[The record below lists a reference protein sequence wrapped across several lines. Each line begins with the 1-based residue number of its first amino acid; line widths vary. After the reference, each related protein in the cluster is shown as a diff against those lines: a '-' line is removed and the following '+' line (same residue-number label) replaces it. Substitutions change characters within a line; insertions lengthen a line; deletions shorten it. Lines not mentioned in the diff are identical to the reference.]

1 MCCSSICAPF
11 TTKRRS
17 SPNWTSSMSW
27 LGKTFGA
34 ERRLAQALAA
44 WDAGEHGVAL
54 DLWAPLAH
62 RGHARAQSNMGAAFL
77 AGSGVERDPNKA
89 VDWLRRAA
97 EQGDAGGQ
105 RNLALCYYEGWGVPQ
120 DQAEAARWYE
130 KAAEQGAGA
139 ALAGAGRGGRRG
151 RTGGGFP
158 APGTGPDM
166 IVGTAGHIDHGKTA
180 LVKALTGVDADRLKE
195 EKARGIT
202 IDLGYAYSDLGD
214 GRQLGFVDVPGHERF
229 VHNMLAGATRIDA
242 ALLAVSVAEGIKP
255 QTIEHLQIVDLLGID
270 RGIVALTK
278 ADLAD
283 DDQILERMAEV
294 ETLLAA
300 TSLKGA
306 EIVPVSALTGQ
317 GVDELKAKL
326 LALGESGKGA
336 TGFARLAVDRCFVL
350 TGAGVVVTGTVHA
363 GEIRVDDRLLL
374 TPSGLEARVRSLHA
388 QNRAAAV
395 GRAGE
400 RCALNLTGPR
410 LSKDAIRRGDWVVSP
425 ELHAPTDRP
434 DVRLHVLPSDGQP
447 LKHLSP
453 VHVHLGSAHV
463 MGRVA
468 LLEGDRL
475 APGDTALAQLV
486 LEDKIGA
493 LAGDRVIL
501 RDPSAIRTIAGAAV
515 IDPFGPPRN
524 RRSQPRLAELVALGA
539 ADAALLPKLLPLESG
554 FVETGRF
561 GQSRNLRPVDAAR
574 VLQAAGGAQLEGS
587 GFLCGALADARKDI
601 VETLAAHHQSKPDAP
616 GLQPER
622 LRVGLRRRWPAPVFK
637 ALLDQEVRAKTVM
650 VDA

>member
-1 MCCSSICAPF
+1 
-11 TTKRRS
+11 
-17 SPNWTSSMSW
+17 
-27 LGKTFGA
+27 
-34 ERRLAQALAA
+34 
-44 WDAGEHGVAL
+44 
-54 DLWAPLAH
+54 
-62 RGHARAQSNMGAAFL
+62 
-77 AGSGVERDPNKA
+77 
-89 VDWLRRAA
+89 
-97 EQGDAGGQ
+97 
-105 RNLALCYYEGWGVPQ
+105 
-120 DQAEAARWYE
+120 
-130 KAAEQGAGA
+130 
-139 ALAGAGRGGRRG
+139 
-151 RTGGGFP
+151 
-158 APGTGPDM
+158 M

-229 VHNMLAGATRIDA
+229 VHNMLAGATGIDA
-242 ALLAVSVAEGIKP
+242 ALLIVSAAEGIKP
-255 QTIEHLQIVDLLGID
+255 QTVEHLQIIDLLGLD
-270 RGIVALTK
+270 RGVVALTK

-283 DDQILERMAEV
+283 DDQLLERMAEV

-306 EIVPVSALTGQ
+306 EIVPVSALSGR

-326 LALGESGKGA
+326 LALGESSKGA
-336 TGFARLAVDRCFVL
+336 TGFARLAVDRSFVL
-350 TGAGVVVTGTVHA
+350 SGAGVVVTGTVHA
-363 GEIRVDDRLLL
+363 GEIKVDDRLLL

-388 QNRAAAV
+388 QNRPAEI

-425 ELHAPTDRP
+425 ELHAPTDRL
-434 DVRLHVLPSDGQP
+434 DVRLSLLTSEGQP
-447 LKHLSP
+447 MKHWSP
-453 VHVHLGSAHV
+453 VHVHLGAAHV

-468 LLEGDRL
+468 LLEGDKL

-486 LEDKIGA
+486 LEEKVGA

-501 RDPSAIRTIAGAAV
+501 RDPSAIRTMAGAAV

-524 RRSQPRLAELVALGA
+524 RRSERRLAELVALA
-539 ADAALLPKLLPLESG
+539 EPDTEVLPKLLRLEAG

-561 GQSRNLRPVDAAR
+561 GLARNLRPVD
-574 VLQAAGGAQLEGS
+574 VDKLLQAAGGAKLEGF
-587 GFLCGALADARKDI
+587 GFLAETLAAARKDI
-601 VETLAAHHQSKPDAP
+601 VDTLKAHHEAKPDAP

-622 LRVGLRRRWPAPVFK
+622 LRLTAEEALAARRVQGAARPGDQGEGGDGRRRLPAPARPFADARRARRGAVAQDIGRAHPRALQAAARARFRQRLFGARAGDAQAAAAAGQGRPRRRGGARPVFP
-637 ALLDQEVRAKTVM
+637 AARGGRDDRHRPRLRPRLHRRRVPRQARQRPQGGDPDPGILRPPRHHHPPRRSAPHGAAEARTVRAR
-650 VDA
+650 AAQACRAER

>member
-1 MCCSSICAPF
+1 
-11 TTKRRS
+11 
-17 SPNWTSSMSW
+17 
-27 LGKTFGA
+27 
-34 ERRLAQALAA
+34 
-44 WDAGEHGVAL
+44 
-54 DLWAPLAH
+54 
-62 RGHARAQSNMGAAFL
+62 
-77 AGSGVERDPNKA
+77 
-89 VDWLRRAA
+89 
-97 EQGDAGGQ
+97 
-105 RNLALCYYEGWGVPQ
+105 
-120 DQAEAARWYE
+120 
-130 KAAEQGAGA
+130 
-139 ALAGAGRGGRRG
+139 
-151 RTGGGFP
+151 
-158 APGTGPDM
+158 M

-229 VHNMLAGATRIDA
+229 VHNMLAGATGIDA
-242 ALLAVSVAEGIKP
+242 ALLVVSAAEGIKP
-255 QTIEHLQIVDLLGID
+255 QTVEHLQIVDLLGLD

-283 DDQILERMAEV
+283 DDQLLERMAEV
-294 ETLLAA
+294 ETLLSS

-350 TGAGVVVTGTVHA
+350 AGAGVVVTGTVHA
-363 GEIRVDDRLLL
+363 GEIRVDDRLVL

-388 QNRAAAV
+388 QNRAAEI

-410 LSKDAIRRGDWVVSP
+410 LSKEAIRRGDWVVSP

-434 DVRLHVLPSDGQP
+434 DVRLTLLSSEGQP
-447 LKHLSP
+447 LKHWSP

-468 LLEGDRL
+468 LLEADRL
-475 APGDTALAQLV
+475 APGATALAQLV
-486 LEDKIGA
+486 LDEKVGA
-493 LAGDRVIL
+493 LAGDRIIL
-501 RDPSAIRTIAGAAV
+501 RDPSATRTIAGATV

-524 RRSQPRLAELVALGA
+524 RRSERRLAELGALGE
-539 ADAALLPKLLPLESG
+539 ADAAVLPKLLRLETG

-561 GQSRNLRPVDAAR
+561 GQSRNLRPVD
-574 VLQAAGGAQLEGS
+574 VDKLLQAAGGAKLEGF
-587 GFLCGALADARKDI
+587 GFLAETLAAARKDI
-601 VETLAAHHQSKPDAP
+601 VETLGAHHQAKPDAP

-622 LRVGLRRRWPAPVFK
+622 LRIALRKRWPAPVFK
-637 ALLDQEVRAKTVM
+637 ALLDQEVRAKTVV
-650 VDA
+650 VDGPFLRLPGHSLTLGARDEALWKKIAAELIRERFRPPRVRDFANAYSVPEPDMRKLLQRLAKVGRVVEVAPDQYFLRPVVAEMIGVAHGFGHDFTAAEFRDKLDNGRKVAIQILEFFDRHGITIRRGDLRRTVPQKLEQFGPAAVPTPMDASTGR